1 MCPDKESTEPLDFRI
16 GKWLEQQGYP
26 LEMQTA
32 SALRKCGLWVRQS
45 AHYIDEESGKSREI
59 DVLAIEREPLGMAE
73 IYFVIEC
80 KTSNKPWILFT
91 SPHALDNYNR
101 LFALGLFSSSG
112 RTAVSNR
119 WDEAEELLKWL
130 KKDMRNGYN
139 LTAAF
144 TNGEDSAFGAASS
157 VVKACSFLL
166 RTAENGPAKLAFTFP
181 AIILSSPLFECY
193 LDDQGEMRVSEIEQG
208 WLFFDARIAKFHGT
222 CIRIVSQSALEQFA
236 ADVGEMKMNLRKLI
250 EPDVQQEWKTLKS
263 RSKK

>member
-1 MCPDKESTEPLDFRI
+1 MSADKESAQRLDLRI
-16 GKWLEQQGYP
+16 AKWLEQQGYP
-26 LEMQTA
+26 LEMQAA

-59 DVLAIEREPLGMAE
+59 DVLAIEQEHLGMAE

-101 LFALGLFSSSG
+101 LFALGLFSSRG
-112 RTAVSNR
+112 REAILNR
-119 WDEAEELLKWL
+119 WDEAEESLKWL

-144 TNGEDSAFGAASS
+144 TGGEDSAFGAAAS

-166 RTAENGPAKLAFTFP
+166 RKAENGPTKLIFTFP

-193 LDDQGEMRVSEIEQG
+193 LDDQGEIRVSEIDQG

-222 CIRIVSQSALEQFA
+222 CIRIVSQSALQQFA
-236 ADVGEMKMNLRKLI
+236 TDVGAMKVNLRKLI
-250 EPDVQQEWKTLKS
+250 EPDVQQEWKTFQS
-263 RSKK
+263 RSKR